1 MESIT
6 CDNCCGTKEK
16 FNGKD
21 MIKCTSCNGTGEV
34 IIKDF
39 TYKVPSDINQNILN
53 IYDDRISREIIELER
68 LAKVDIKLKQDTN
81 NYSKS

>member
-6 CDNCCGTKEK
+6 CDSCCGTKEI

-21 MIKCTSCNGTGEV
+21 IIKCTSCNGTGEV
-34 IIKDF
+34 IIKNF
-39 TYKVPSDINQNILN
+39 TYKVPSDINKIITK

-68 LAKVDIKLKQDTN
+68 LAKVDIKLKQNTN
-81 NYSKS
+81 NYTKS